1 MAFGLFAGLRYPMRG
16 ARFVY
21 REHPSLVRYWA
32 VPVVLTALALSVSMW
47 AAVEYAP
54 QLADAMFE
62 APVEDGF
69 WAGVLRALHGVLR
82 WLLSLVLGALAL
94 LLCTALSGILAAPF
108 NDALSAAVERIV
120 AGQAPSQS
128 GMRAL
133 VGDVGRTLRLE
144 VVKFLTYAGVM
155 LPMFGLSF
163 LLPAAGQLLYSVFAF
178 LFSITYLALDY
189 TDWPA
194 ARRAWPVRRRL
205 GAMGDRPG
213 MYVGF
218 GIGVWVLLFVPLVN
232 LLFMPAAVAGG
243 TLMFLDLF
251 GKNLEIEK

>member
-1 MAFGLFAGLRYPMRG
+1 MTLGLFAGLRYPIRG

-32 VPVVLTALALSVSMW
+32 VPVVLTAVALSVSLW

-54 QLADAMFE
+54 QLADAMFK
-62 APVEDGF
+62 APAGEGF
-69 WAGVLRALHGVLR
+69 WAGALRALHGGLR
-82 WLLSLVLGALAL
+82 WLLSLVLGGLAL

-120 AGQAPSQS
+120 TGQAPTSS
-128 GMRAL
+128 GARAFF
-133 VGDVGRTLRLE
+133 GDVGRTLRLE

-163 LLPAAGQLLYSVFAF
+163 LLPGGGQLIYSAFAF
-178 LFSITYLALDY
+178 LFSIAYLALDY

-205 GAMGDRPG
+205 GAMGGHPG
-213 MYVGF
+213 TYLGF

-243 TLMFLDLF
+243 TLMFLDVF
-251 GKNLEIEK
+251 GKTLEIEE